1 MKVRLTDIS
10 KYNMYFLYTGLC
22 LISTVTIYLYIP
34 ETKQI
39 SMEEIGALFGDE
51 VAVHITAD
59 GQGIVEDVEMVKVEG
74 ATVVQKEVA

>member
-1 MKVRLTDIS
+1 MKARLTDGS

-22 LISTVTIYLYIP
+22 IVSTVIIYIYIP

-39 SMEEIGALFGDE
+39 SMEEISALFGDE

-59 GQGIVEDVEMVKVEG
+59 GQGIVEDVGVVKVEG